1 MTAYIFKKWYLLN
14 TLDLMKGKV
23 KALLDTEYFF
33 YLETFLSGCFLGKK
47 LNFIFSI
54 AYFSRILR
62 LPHFASFTDEAS
74 FFSLLQC

>member
-33 YLETFLSGCFLGKK
+33 YLQRLFCQVVSLGR
-47 LNFIFSI
+47 S
-54 AYFSRILR
+54 
-62 LPHFASFTDEAS
+62 
-74 FFSLLQC
+74 